1 MAQSGASAGRSGRGA
16 GVLAVAVNVRS
27 VQTPPEMN
35 IRVENAAVS
44 EKIGRFCVELL
55 AASPV
60 EAPGI
65 DGKTVALSLKS
76 YVHRFLDRLDRL
88 YVDGN
93 AGYYGVVAIIYL
105 RRLHKK
111 GCRLGAERLHGLLLC
126 VVLTAVKILE
136 DDHYSDR
143 VHARI
148 GNIPFDALK
157 RHEVAFLVAIGWELQ
172 VSREEFAACASECAA
187 TGSDPEKRVRHRR

>member
-1 MAQSGASAGRSGRGA
+1 MAQSGASAGCSGGGA

-27 VQTPPEMN
+27 VQTPPEMD

-55 AASPV
+55 AASPG

-65 DGKTVALSLKS
+65 DGKTVAQSLKG
-76 YVHRFLDRLDRL
+76 YVHQFLDHLDRL

-93 AGYYGVVAIIYL
+93 AGDYGVMAVIYL

-111 GCRLGAERLHGLLLC
+111 GCRLGAERLPGLLLC
-126 VVLTAVKILE
+126 AVLTAVKLIE
-136 DDHYSDR
+136 DDHYGDKD
-143 VHARI
+143 HARI
-148 GNIPFDALK
+148 GNIPFNELK
-157 RHEVAFLVAIGWELQ
+157 RHEVAFLAAIGWELQ
-172 VSREEFAACASECAA
+172 VSWEEFAACASEC
-187 TGSDPEKRVRHRR
+187 RH